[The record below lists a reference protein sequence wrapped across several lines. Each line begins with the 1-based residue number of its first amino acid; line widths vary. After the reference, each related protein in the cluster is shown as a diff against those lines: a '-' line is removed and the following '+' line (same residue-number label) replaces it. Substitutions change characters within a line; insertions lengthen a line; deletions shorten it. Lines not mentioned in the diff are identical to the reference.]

1 MRVAIMGA
9 SGRVGTRLVEL
20 ILANPGM
27 DLAAALVSPGSR
39 LIGTAVA
46 GGGIEYRAPQTAIKT
61 HCDVII
67 DFSTP
72 LASLALQDALSDKA
86 IPVIVGTTGFSSEQ
100 DAKLSHYSA
109 HRPLLVSANF
119 ARGFEAFR
127 LAATRFARRM
137 PDADAA
143 VSEIYHSRK
152 KSEPSGTSRLIARQL
167 YEERSRAMGFEAPHP
182 PISVAREGDTVGINQ
197 VRFNMGSAEVVFNF
211 QVHSLAAYA
220 EGAVAAAQWLVS
232 TPRPAGRY
240 DLADSL
246 NT

>member
-1 MRVAIMGA
+1 MRIAIMGA
-9 SGRVGTRLVEL
+9 SGRVGMRLVEL

-39 LIGTAVA
+39 LVGTPVA
-46 GGGIEYRAPQTAIKT
+46 GGGIEYRPAQAAIKN

-72 LASLALQDALSDKA
+72 SASLALQDALAEKP
-86 IPVIVGTTGFSSEQ
+86 IPVIVGTTGFSAEE
-100 DAKLSHYSA
+100 DEKLSQYSA
-109 HRPLLVSANF
+109 HRPMLVSANF

-127 LAATRFARRM
+127 LAATDFARRM

-143 VSEIYHSRK
+143 VSEVYHSRK
-152 KSEPSGTSRLIARQL
+152 KNEPSGTSKLLARQL
-167 YEERSRAMGFEAPHP
+167 HEERSRAMGFEAPHP
-182 PISVAREGDTVGINQ
+182 PISVAREGDAVGINQ
-197 VRFNMGSAEVVFNF
+197 VRFDMGSAESVFNF

-240 DLADSL
+240 SLADSL